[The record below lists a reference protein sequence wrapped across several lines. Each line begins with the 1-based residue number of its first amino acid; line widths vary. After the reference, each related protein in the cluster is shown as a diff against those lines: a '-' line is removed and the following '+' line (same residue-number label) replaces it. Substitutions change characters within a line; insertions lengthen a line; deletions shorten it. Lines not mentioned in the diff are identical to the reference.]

1 MSRPPLYGV
10 GIFVPVSDLKR
21 STAWYTEML
30 GLEIIHRDEPDA
42 IVMRMN
48 DEKVSFCL
56 VRSGEV
62 KQPVFP
68 NNNYGVKKETI
79 VDMPFMEHQD
89 KKKVKN
95 SPMMTFDLDM
105 FYALMKTLSGYPAV
119 TMHYKDSS
127 TGVYFRAEGDEYL
140 PTVEAVMGPTIQH
153 IRGKVWL
160 P

>member
-1 MSRPPLYGV
+1 MERLTKPPLYGV

-56 VRSGEV
+56 VRSDEV

-68 NNNYGVKKETI
+68 NNNYGVGQYFNIHTTDVGGMHRLLKAKGADVGDIE
-79 VDMPFMEHQD
+79 D
-89 KKKVKN
+89 
-95 SPMMTFDLDM
+95 FDG
-105 FYALMKTLSGYPAV
+105 FQGFSLMDPDGNRFGV
-119 TMHYKDSS
+119 T
-127 TGVYFRAEGDEYL
+127 A
-140 PTVEAVMGPTIQH
+140 
-153 IRGKVWL
+153 
-160 P
+160 